1 MGHKPGSIT
10 HIYTIWYL
18 TIVTIENHHGS
29 QLIEDAANPS
39 SKVQWRNHQSVARM
53 PARFAHL
60 DVSGRLLNDPKKKG
74 LKLQWLKANKNT
86 KPPASNK
93 LVSFCDE
100 FEARSFLN
108 HILYPKPLMFPVI
121 ITKFRTPP
129 WSWNGSTTMS
139 LPPSNAWMTVGQL
152 QLVGLNLRI
161 SQVLHF
167 LNFVEN

>member
-53 PARFAHL
+53 PAATIRT
-60 DVSGRLLNDPKKKG
+60 SGCIWTAVEWPKKKG
-74 LKLQWLKANKNT
+74 LKLQWL
-86 KPPASNK
+86 

-129 WSWNGSTTMS
+129 WCWNGSTTMS

-152 QLVGLNLRI
+152 QLIGLNLRI
-161 SQVLHF
+161 SQVLHY
-167 LNFVEN
+167 LDFVEN